1 MQDTTLSSVCYWKG
15 AAWRSTS
22 KFKHSHVTNFLT
34 REKDKEGEE
43 TQMPDI
49 FLGGGAKDYSSSYEL
64 HSSSYKYLTS
74 QKIRK

>member
-34 REKDKEGEE
+34 REKDIEGEE
-43 TQMPDI
+43 TPTPDFFFF
-49 FLGGGAKDYSSSYEL
+49 FLVKDYSTSYEL
-64 HSSSYKYLTS
+64 HSSS
-74 QKIRK
+74 

>member
-49 FLGGGAKDYSSSYEL
+49 FFWGGGPRIIPQV
-64 HSSSYKYLTS
+64 TS
-74 QKIRK
+74 CTVALINI